1 MTLYHSSEVSLTY
14 NPVSETL
21 LLRYDATQPSVSF
34 GVAYQRALEEML
46 TRNVGKLLLDLK
58 HSALPTEDKTEQL
71 MQPLRSALPTQNTHA
86 LFIAAVVSEGQYQYQ
101 VGNMLAASSTTL
113 PPAQVEFN
121 YFTSRREATDWLS
134 KS

>member
-1 MTLYHSSEVSLTY
+1 
-14 NPVSETL
+14 
-21 LLRYDATQPSVSF
+21 
-34 GVAYQRALEEML
+34 ML
-46 TRNVGKLLLDLK
+46 SHNVGKLLLDLK
-58 HSALPTEDKTEQL
+58 RNAPPADETEQIL
-71 MQPLRSALPTQNTHA
+71 QPLAEVLLTHPRRP

-101 VGNMLAASSTTL
+101 IGNMLAASSTTL